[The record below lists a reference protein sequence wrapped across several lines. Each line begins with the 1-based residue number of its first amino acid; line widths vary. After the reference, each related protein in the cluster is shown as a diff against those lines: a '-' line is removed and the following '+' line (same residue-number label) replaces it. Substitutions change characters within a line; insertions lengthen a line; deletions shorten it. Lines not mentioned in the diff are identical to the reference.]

1 MERLHAI
8 WWKNRQKLQTM
19 HDDFTMRRIVSTVY
33 ELEAFL
39 DRHFCRDAFWNEVRH
54 PNKCLI
60 I

>member
-1 MERLHAI
+1 
-8 WWKNRQKLQTM
+8 M